1 MNRLTVGILLS
12 FSVLLSVTALN
23 YTPEPIS
30 DTSTCQFASG
40 CQKSGPS
47 CGKKAFGK
55 RCNSNGNSTC
65 NYKKQECSFGSKCQQ
80 SGSTCVKKKSCG
92 PNCTKPCCAKKNG
105 V

>member
-30 DTSTCQFASG
+30 DTSTCQFAAG
-40 CQKSGPS
+40 CVT
-47 CGKKAFGK
+47 KKQ
-55 RCNSNGNSTC
+55 CCSNVSTC
-65 NYKKQECSFGSKCQQ
+65 KIQTGYENATKASR
-80 SGSTCVKKKSCG
+80 
-92 PNCTKPCCAKKNG
+92 PDCTKPCCTNKKG